1 MVNNQPAMQETCVR
15 TLGLE
20 DPWRSKWQPT
30 SVFLPGEFHRQ
41 RSLAGCSPWGRKEPD
56 MTERLSLTLR
66 EELRKGVINI
76 LNSLERRKI
85 RHKFLVVEY
94 IVFFLREAILLNL
107 GAKKKKTINLYM

>member
-1 MVNNQPAMQETCVR
+1 MVNNQPAMRETCVR
-15 TLGLE
+15 SLGLE

-94 IVFFLREAILLNL
+94 IVFF
-107 GAKKKKTINLYM
+107 